1 MSELLAGYEVCRL
14 RRDDTCIAGQP
25 DGRTASTRGGSAARS
40 SSEDIAWAGE
50 GLSVV
55 LLGQNRALR
64 ELGGPGTDGGA
75 PSWLHH
81 QLHTLP

>member
-1 MSELLAGYEVCRL
+1 VSELFVGYEVCLL

-40 SSEDIAWAGE
+40 SSEDIAWVGE
-50 GLSVV
+50 KLSVV
-55 LLGQNRALR
+55 LLGRNRALR
-64 ELGGPGTDGGA
+64 ELGGPGTDSGA

-81 QLHTLP
+81 QLHVLP